1 MVKKAEEKV
10 KLEEAINNWKRAV
23 ADYQNLEKRIN
34 EERASWI
41 RSASSNLILRLLPIL
56 DTLMLAQKHVQ
67 DEGVALGVKQLITIL
82 EQEGVKPVETQDK
95 NFDPQTMECV
105 ATESGERGKVLQE
118 LQRGYVLYDKILRPA
133 KVKVGEESK
142 KD

>member
-105 ATESGERGKVLQE
+105 ATEPGERGKVLQE

-133 KVKVGEESK
+133 KVKVGGEI
-142 KD
+142 

>member
-41 RSASSNLILRLLPIL
+41 RSASRDLILRLLPVI
-56 DTLMLAQKHVQ
+56 DALMLAQKHVQ
-67 DEGVALGVKQLITIL
+67 DEGVALGVKQLIAIL
-82 EQEGVKPVETQDK
+82 EQEGVKPIETQDK

-105 ATESGERGKVLQE
+105 ATEPGAGGKVLQE

-133 KVKVGEESK
+133 KVKVGGEI
-142 KD
+142 

>member
-41 RSASSNLILRLLPIL
+41 RSASSDLILRLLPIL

-133 KVKVGEESK
+133 KVKVGGEI
-142 KD
+142 